1 MNIQKT
7 QKLSSLLALLLLGV
21 FAVCILSVLLTGA
34 RSYER
39 LAGRSAATFERRTA
53 AQYLATKVRQA
64 DGADRVF
71 AGAFDASDADAD
83 TDEGDTLFLEESIG
97 GAAYYT
103 RIYCHDGYI
112 RELLTA
118 ADADMTPE
126 DGEKILQADGL
137 RFTAADGRITAEIT
151 GTNGETT
158 QVVLTLRSGEGAAA

>member
-7 QKLSSLLALLLLGV
+7 QKLSSLLVLLLLGV

-39 LAGRSAATFERRTA
+39 LAKRSAAAFERRTA
-53 AQYLATKVRQA
+53 AQYLASKVRQA
-64 DGADRVF
+64 DGAGRVF
-71 AGAFDASDADAD
+71 AGTFDAPDADAS
-83 TDEGDTLFLEESIG
+83 EGDTLFLEESIG

-112 RELLTA
+112 RELLCA
-118 ADADMTPE
+118 ADAEMTPE

-151 GTNGETT
+151 ETNGETT

>member
-1 MNIQKT
+1 MNIQKI

-39 LAGRSAATFERRTA
+39 LAERSAATFERRTA

-64 DGADRVF
+64 DGAGRVF

-83 TDEGDTLFLEESIG
+83 EGNTLFLEESIG
-97 GAAYYT
+97 GAAYCT
-103 RIYCHDGYI
+103 RIYCHGGYI

-137 RFTAADGRITAEIT
+137 RFTAADGRITAKIT
-151 GTNGETT
+151 ETNGETT
-158 QVVLTLRSGEGAAA
+158 QVVLALRSGEGAAA